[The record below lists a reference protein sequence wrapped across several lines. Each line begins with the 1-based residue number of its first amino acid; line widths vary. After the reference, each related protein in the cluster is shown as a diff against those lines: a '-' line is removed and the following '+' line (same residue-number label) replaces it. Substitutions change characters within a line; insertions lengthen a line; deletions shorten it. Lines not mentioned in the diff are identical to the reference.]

1 MRNSLIP
8 ALLCALGALPAAA
21 QDWQAATELD
31 LSLSRN
37 TRHGNALN
45 SSSGPLEEIEDY
57 SMARIAARMALQGGS
72 PFRLQLGLLHD
83 EGNAETIVDGGDS
96 DDTYDGSSQL
106 SLQLGM
112 AAERHYFGGF
122 AAAGEV
128 AFNPDDSDQDADY
141 SAYGLEG
148 AWHHTSGLTLSGQIG
163 RLEAE
168 AEDPETLS
176 DAGIV
181 ALNAGYALRDQTW
194 VSARAA
200 YASGEQDTD
209 SGSGTDRVDLLA
221 LGLEIERGFPI
232 AGGHQAS
239 LYGAADWVEVREGSS
254 SGSPDEVSDL
264 VIGFGLRITFG
275 AQGAA
280 ERNRRFAPRLPEFGR
295 WLGAVPAVD

>member
-37 TRHGNALN
+37 SRDGNALN
-45 SSSGPLEEIEDY
+45 SSGGPLEEVEDY
-57 SMARIAARMALQGGS
+57 SMARIGARMALQGSG
-72 PFRLQLGLLHD
+72 PFRLQLGLQHD

-112 AAERHYFGGF
+112 AAERYYLGGF
-122 AAAGEV
+122 AAFGEV
-128 AFNPDDSDQDADY
+128 SFNPADSDQDADFT
-141 SAYGLEG
+141 ALGLEG
-148 AWHHTSGLTLSGQIG
+148 AWHRGNLTLSGQIG
-163 RLEAE
+163 SLDSD

-176 DAGIV
+176 DGGFISLA
-181 ALNAGYALRDQTW
+181 AGYALQDHTW
-194 VSARAA
+194 ISARAG
-200 YASGEQDTD
+200 YAGGDQDTD
-209 SGSGTDRVDLLA
+209 SSSGPDAVDLLA
-221 LGLEIERGFPI
+221 LGLEVERGFPI

-239 LYGAADWVEVREGSS
+239 LYGSADWVQVREGGS

-264 VIGFGLRITFG
+264 VIGVGLRITFG
-275 AQGAA
+275 AQRAA

>member
-8 ALLCALGALPAAA
+8 ALLCVLGALPAAA
-21 QDWQAATELD
+21 QDLQAATELD

-37 TRHGNALN
+37 SRNGSALN
-45 SSSGPLEEIEDY
+45 SSGGPLEEVEEY
-57 SMARIAARMALQGGS
+57 SMARIAARMALQGDG

-83 EGNAETIVDGGDS
+83 EGNAETIVDGEDS

-106 SLQLGM
+106 SLQLGL

-148 AWHHTSGLTLSGQIG
+148 AWHTGNLTLSGQIG
-163 RLEAE
+163 RLDSEAE
-168 AEDPETLS
+168 NPETLS
-176 DAGIV
+176 DASFA
-181 ALNAGYALRDQTW
+181 ALNAGYALQDQTW
-194 VSARAA
+194 ISARAA
-200 YASGEQDTD
+200 YASGDQDTD
-209 SGSGTDRVDLLA
+209 SGSGPDPVDLLA

-239 LYGAADWVEVREGSS
+239 LYGGADWVQVREGSS

-264 VIGFGLRITFG
+264 VIGVGLRITLG

>member
-8 ALLCALGALPAAA
+8 AILCVLGALPAAA

-37 TRHGNALN
+37 SRHGNALN
-45 SSSGPLEEIEDY
+45 SSGGPLEEVEDY
-57 SMARIAARMALQGGS
+57 SMARISARMALQGAG

-106 SLQLGM
+106 SLQMGM
-112 AAERHYFGGF
+112 AGEHHYLGGF
-122 AAAGEV
+122 AAVGDV
-128 AFNPDDSDQDADY
+128 SFNPADSDQDADFN
-141 SAYGLEG
+141 AYGLEG
-148 AWHHTSGLTLSGQIG
+148 AWHHGNLTLSGQIG
-163 RLEAE
+163 LLDSD

-176 DAGIV
+176 DASFA
-181 ALNAGYALRDQTW
+181 ALHAGYALQDQTW
-194 VSARAA
+194 LSARAA
-200 YASGEQDTD
+200 FASGDQDTD
-209 SGSGTDRVDLLA
+209 SGSGPDGVDLLA
-221 LGLEIERGFPI
+221 LGLEVERGFPI

-239 LYGAADWVEVREGSS
+239 LYGAADWVQVREGGS

-280 ERNRRFAPRLPEFGR
+280 ERSRRFAPRLPEFSR